1 MYRSSSDYRFVM
13 RPGRR
18 RGSINELIEKYN
30 VLSESSPSQSA
41 NNLFN
46 YNNYNCYQEE
56 PESFYSSR
64 SKMYRQQH
72 KFQNKNNDYDSNE
85 IDDYNQDEV
94 ISSSTQLEDPNTV
107 LSRLAGIV
115 LPFWL
120 ILKPV
125 LTTVTVAPLPLFF
138 SLTGT
143 GIFAL
148 LLIFI
153 LPRTFSEILLYPGF
167 RLVFGTLYPAY
178 ASYKAVRT
186 KNVKE
191 YVKWMMYWIVFAFF
205 TCIETFTDI
214 FLSWFPFYYEI
225 KVILVIWLLSPATK
239 GSSTLYRKFVHPMLT
254 KREQEIDEYINQ
266 AKEKGYTAV
275 LQLGSKGI
283 NYATTV
289 VMQTAIK
296 AFQKGQLDLALM
308 APAQSLPNGMNHVG
322 RHRDNDD
329 ATDAPY
335 HTTTHLTMQ
344 RSFSMDSALN
354 NPENAQ
360 IHINGYDSIIYEVE
374 SESEEQEF
382 LRGDSESE
390 TTSAA
395 RARIVPKRKTQAVTK
410 RGRGRPAGPRARRN
424 VRESSM
430 EGGGGLVQSIRKSY
444 SLSDLSEP
452 EQPRSKDDIDAT
464 VRMSAQQQQ
473 RMLRSQTRNNPMRA
487 RPNVEMSFPELDLQM
502 KHQVNAQNVDYDY
515 IRSTDNISSGYS
527 SAEPGLSRAGSI
539 TSTAKP
545 RLRSKNRS
553 EESEGNPFEIEAY
566 LINED
571 RPSRNRESER
581 TLPSNL
587 TPQDMEKYV
596 MFLQWLENNKK
607 IESNE
612 KLEHSLTTKA
622 GTSFDS
628 DGNSPENREEL
639 KKIDEKKDDINNY
652 RNVEIELKVPQS
664 QYRRSVSPI
673 EQRLD
678 TVEQELK
685 SFTLEKTP
693 ENDDEFQDVIDD
705 DDDDEGDLS
714 ITEMSE
720 PTASTV
726 IENPDWTAQMLEKIE
741 NLADSLT
748 KTSHEDTE
756 IASLVT
762 VEPKLDEKMHSI
774 DTKNED
780 LPNEIQIGQKI
791 FRLEDKKEEDD
802 EIPSD
807 NPGSDEE
814 IVLESKLII
823 SNSHVELTTLKTSSS
838 RESLNKIGS
847 RRSSLS
853 NSTTNLNMDL
863 TVSNQKLAKSNS
875 LTNISS
881 NEQKPANEQPE
892 RIISHHTK
900 GKAPVPPVMPKPS
913 PSNFDAAKPPLP
925 IKPNPNSDRS
935 VKEKKRKSGGLF
947 SSFTGIFK
955 SDHNKDNETHDENPK
970 ETRI

>member
-296 AFQKGQLDLALM
+296 VSQLDLALM

>member
-1 MYRSSSDYRFVM
+1 MYRSSSDYRFVI

-56 PESFYSSR
+56 PESFYRST

-72 KFQNKNNDYDSNE
+72 KFQNKTNDYDRNE
-85 IDDYNQDEV
+85 IDEYNQDEV

-296 AFQKGQLDLALM
+296 VSQLDLALM

-390 TTSAA
+390 MTSAA

-430 EGGGGLVQSIRKSY
+430 EV
-444 SLSDLSEP
+444 
-452 EQPRSKDDIDAT
+452 DI
-464 VRMSAQQQQ
+464 
-473 RMLRSQTRNNPMRA
+473 
-487 RPNVEMSFPELDLQM
+487 
-502 KHQVNAQNVDYDY
+502 
-515 IRSTDNISSGYS
+515 
-527 SAEPGLSRAGSI
+527 
-539 TSTAKP
+539 
-545 RLRSKNRS
+545 
-553 EESEGNPFEIEAY
+553 ESEI
-566 LINED
+566 
-571 RPSRNRESER
+571 
-581 TLPSNL
+581 
-587 TPQDMEKYV
+587 
-596 MFLQWLENNKK
+596 
-607 IESNE
+607 
-612 KLEHSLTTKA
+612 
-622 GTSFDS
+622 
-628 DGNSPENREEL
+628 
-639 KKIDEKKDDINNY
+639 
-652 RNVEIELKVPQS
+652 
-664 QYRRSVSPI
+664 
-673 EQRLD
+673 
-678 TVEQELK
+678 
-685 SFTLEKTP
+685 
-693 ENDDEFQDVIDD
+693 
-705 DDDDEGDLS
+705 
-714 ITEMSE
+714 
-720 PTASTV
+720 
-726 IENPDWTAQMLEKIE
+726 
-741 NLADSLT
+741 
-748 KTSHEDTE
+748 
-756 IASLVT
+756 
-762 VEPKLDEKMHSI
+762 
-774 DTKNED
+774 
-780 LPNEIQIGQKI
+780 
-791 FRLEDKKEEDD
+791 
-802 EIPSD
+802 
-807 NPGSDEE
+807 
-814 IVLESKLII
+814 
-823 SNSHVELTTLKTSSS
+823 
-838 RESLNKIGS
+838 
-847 RRSSLS
+847 
-853 NSTTNLNMDL
+853 
-863 TVSNQKLAKSNS
+863 
-875 LTNISS
+875 
-881 NEQKPANEQPE
+881 
-892 RIISHHTK
+892 
-900 GKAPVPPVMPKPS
+900 
-913 PSNFDAAKPPLP
+913 
-925 IKPNPNSDRS
+925 
-935 VKEKKRKSGGLF
+935 
-947 SSFTGIFK
+947 
-955 SDHNKDNETHDENPK
+955 
-970 ETRI
+970 